1 MNKPMNPRKSNDIN
15 IWVHKEMDCIV
26 AVDAGI
32 A

>member
-1 MNKPMNPRKSNDIN
+1 MNPRKSNDIN